1 MNASDVAAELD
12 RRIAAALKAT
22 AGILGPLRGAVDRLN
37 DIHNLFRAQLASG
50 KMTDADYAK
59 KARELLNI
67 LGDFDGLIADAVN
80 GIPQQ

>member
-67 LGDFDGLIADAVN
+67 LGDVDGLIADAVN

>member
-67 LGDFDGLIADAVN
+67 LGDFDGLIADADN

>member
-12 RRIAAALKAT
+12 RKIAAALKAT

>member
-1 MNASDVAAELD
+1 M
-12 RRIAAALKAT
+12 
-22 AGILGPLRGAVDRLN
+22 DRLN

-67 LGDFDGLIADAVN
+67 LGDFDGLILPSTAFRSNELRKPGRIGDHVGKDHVAERTKAM
-80 GIPQQ
+80 G

>member
-1 MNASDVAAELD
+1 MNASDIAAELD

>member
-12 RRIAAALKAT
+12 RRIAAALKTT
-22 AGILGPLRGAVDRLN
+22 AGIMGPLRGAVDRLN

>member
-37 DIHNLFRAQLASG
+37 DIHNLFRAKLASG

>member
-1 MNASDVAAELD
+1 M
-12 RRIAAALKAT
+12 
-22 AGILGPLRGAVDRLN
+22 DRLN

>member
-37 DIHNLFRAQLASG
+37 DIHNLFTAQLASG

-67 LGDFDGLIADAVN
+67 LGDFDGLIADADN

>member
-1 MNASDVAAELD
+1 
-12 RRIAAALKAT
+12 LKAT
-22 AGILGPLRGAVDRLN
+22 AGILGPFRGAVDRLN

>member
-59 KARELLNI
+59 KAR
-67 LGDFDGLIADAVN
+67 
-80 GIPQQ
+80 

>member
-1 MNASDVAAELD
+1 MKSGDVATELD
-12 RRIAAALKAT
+12 KRIAAALKTT
-22 AGILGPLRGAVDRLN
+22 AGIMGPLRGAVERLN

-67 LGDFDGLIADAVN
+67 LGNFDGLIVDAVN
-80 GIPQQ
+80 SIPQQ

>member
-37 DIHNLFRAQLASG
+37 DIHNLFRAQLTSG

>member
-59 KARELLNI
+59 MARELLNI

>member
-67 LGDFDGLIADAVN
+67 FGDFDGLIADAVN

>member
-67 LGDFDGLIADAVN
+67 LGNFDGLIADAVN

>member
-1 MNASDVAAELD
+1 MNASDVAADLD

>member
-1 MNASDVAAELD
+1 MNARDVAAELD

>member
-50 KMTDADYAK
+50 KMTDGDYAK

>member
-1 MNASDVAAELD
+1 MRACCSRTGQKNCS
-12 RRIAAALKAT
+12 RPQGNRWHFGTI
-22 AGILGPLRGAVDRLN
+22 RGAVDRLN